1 MCVGLRK
8 NTLTRPTILQTALPL
23 ARLEKQYHTQR
34 DNMSSSNRVL
44 EDDSLLSKIDRQLL
58 KLETALTLTGG
69 IVIFLLVFLATTN
82 VLGRWVF
89 SWPVSGYID
98 WVEQAMAFFAF
109 LGIAYTQREGG
120 HIRMDMLVGNI
131 QGRSLWIAELI
142 SVILMLGVTLVLVY
156 GSFLHFL
163 RAYQIG
169 DSSID
174 INLPIWPAKLVVP
187 VALSILALR
196 LILQIWA
203 YGRAVIEGGETPVA
217 VPLIED
223 AATVAAAEAKSLMGE
238 D

>member
-1 MCVGLRK
+1 
-8 NTLTRPTILQTALPL
+8 
-23 ARLEKQYHTQR
+23 
-34 DNMSSSNRVL
+34 MSSSKRVL
-44 EDDSLLSKIDRQLL
+44 EDDSYLSKIDRLFL
-58 KLETALTLTGG
+58 RLETVLTLAGG
-69 IVIFLLVFLATTN
+69 IVIFLLVFLATAN
-82 VLGRWVF
+82 VLGRWIF
-89 SWPVSGYID
+89 TLPVSGYID

-120 HIRMDMLVGNI
+120 HIRMDMLVGKI
-131 QGRSLWIAELI
+131 QGRPLWFTELV
-142 SVILMLGVTLVLVY
+142 SVSLMLVVTLVLIY

-169 DSSID
+169 DSSMD

-203 YGRAVIEGGETPVA
+203 YSRAVINGSDSPVA

-223 AATVAAAEAKSLMGE
+223 AAAVAAAEAGSLMG
-238 D
+238 DTK

>member
-1 MCVGLRK
+1 V
-8 NTLTRPTILQTALPL
+8 
-23 ARLEKQYHTQR
+23 
-34 DNMSSSNRVL
+34 
-44 EDDSLLSKIDRQLL
+44 
-58 KLETALTLTGG
+58 LTLAGG
-69 IVIFLLVFLATTN
+69 IVIFLLVFLATAN
-82 VLGRWVF
+82 VLGRWIF
-89 SWPVSGYID
+89 TLPVSGYID

-120 HIRMDMLVGNI
+120 HIRMDMLVGKI
-131 QGRSLWIAELI
+131 QGRPLWFTELV
-142 SVILMLGVTLVLVY
+142 SVSLMLVVTLVLIY

-169 DSSID
+169 DSSMD

-203 YGRAVIEGGETPVA
+203 YSLAVINGSDSPVA

-223 AATVAAAEAKSLMGE
+223 AAAVAAAEAGSLMGE
-238 D
+238 DEMGETK